1 MTVVRRRQLRQ
12 RFDREYHRLASEHD
26 SNLKAGTGLAER
38 ELRVEG
44 IGRRSLTASARTG
57 YADQWAAIQERFA
70 GTPADAL
77 AASQVLAVA
86 VMREQAYPAEHH
98 DQALAD
104 LSIEHAGTLDHYRA
118 AEEISHSAASGRP
131 QWKTCGNAA
140 STTLPCSVTSSAS
153 LLTLCPGQPRL
164 PSGKTNPMDAGTRSR
179 RCSLTIRVLHRSGG
193 GRAGL

>member
-1 MTVVRRRQLRQ
+1 VTGVMTVVRRRQLRQ

-44 IGRRSLTASARTG
+44 IGRRSLTASARAG

-118 AEEISHSAASGRP
+118 AEEISHSAASG
-131 QWKTCGNAA
+131 AA
-140 STTLPCSVTSSAS
+140 SMEDLRQCRIHYVALFRDLLSEPADAVPRSAE
-153 LLTLCPGQPRL
+153 
-164 PSGKTNPMDAGTRSR
+164 A
-179 RCSLTIRVLHRSGG
+179 
-193 GRAGL
+193 A